1 MDTKME
7 ARPPIGTEA
16 LIQALLPP
24 TVREEIAGDLRERYR
39 SPTQYLC
46 EALSLLPALWLSQIR
61 RGSSPFMLGLQA
73 FILFACLGGFAIENI
88 HPPLWARA
96 AIPSLAALLG
106 LTMRDIYRASDHP
119 TIKSG
124 LGDAAVALACAVLAE
139 FALAISAPEFLL
151 SPGRDIIGVIA
162 LQTLS
167 VLRVGSF
174 LEDVQSASLAVDYRQ
189 FWQRIRW
196 RNGFEAG
203 FLVLFMPLAAFILA
217 RAKPGLVPTLGW
229 MMLCGYLVVLCYLA
243 TKGWAKPLP
252 SAVSDCQLRVLY
264 QTELARQNRLRQTM
278 WWIWFVPLFVGLT
291 TNFVLRGI
299 QETRPMLVLLGIG
312 LAALLSVCIAG
323 LNRSRG
329 RMVLRRIALLKT

>member
-7 ARPPIGTEA
+7 AHPPIGMEA
-16 LIQALLPP
+16 LILALIPP
-24 TVREEIAGDLRERYR
+24 MVREEIAGDLRERYR
-39 SPTQYLC
+39 SPIQYLC

-73 FILFACLGGFAIENI
+73 FILFACLGGFALENI
-88 HPPLWARA
+88 SPPLWQRA
-96 AIPSLAALLG
+96 AIPTLAGLLG
-106 LTMRDIYRASDHP
+106 LAMRDIYRTGDHP
-119 TIKSG
+119 TIKSA
-124 LGDAAVALACAVLAE
+124 LIDAAVALMCAVLAE
-139 FALAISAPEFLL
+139 LALAAWAPEFPLE
-151 SPGRDIIGVIA
+151 PMRGVIGVLA

-167 VLRVGSF
+167 VLRIGSF
-174 LEDVQSASLAVDYRQ
+174 MDDIQPASLSADYARFQ
-189 FWQRIRW
+189 QRIRW

-229 MMLCGYLVVLCYLA
+229 IMLCGYLVVLCYLA

-252 SAVSDCQLRVLY
+252 SALSDGQLRLLY

-278 WWIWFVPLFVGLT
+278 WWIWLVPLFVGLT

-299 QETRPMLVLLGIG
+299 QETRPTLVLLGIG
-312 LAALLSVCIAG
+312 LVALLSVCIAG

-329 RMVLRRIALLKT
+329 GLVLRKIALLEA

>member
-1 MDTKME
+1 
-7 ARPPIGTEA
+7 
-16 LIQALLPP
+16 
-24 TVREEIAGDLRERYR
+24 
-39 SPTQYLC
+39 
-46 EALSLLPALWLSQIR
+46 
-61 RGSSPFMLGLQA
+61 
-73 FILFACLGGFAIENI
+73 
-88 HPPLWARA
+88 
-96 AIPSLAALLG
+96 
-106 LTMRDIYRASDHP
+106 
-119 TIKSG
+119 
-124 LGDAAVALACAVLAE
+124 
-139 FALAISAPEFLL
+139 
-151 SPGRDIIGVIA
+151 
-162 LQTLS
+162 
-167 VLRVGSF
+167 
-174 LEDVQSASLAVDYRQ
+174 
-189 FWQRIRW
+189 
-196 RNGFEAG
+196 
-203 FLVLFMPLAAFILA
+203 VLFMPLAAFILA